1 MKSNQDTR
9 RFDRAF
15 PCQIDEVTLARSDS
29 ADDSFHWHAY
39 HEITLVL
46 RGTGCYYANGQSY
59 DVAPGDIIVFNSEE
73 LHGWQVLQEE
83 MVVLV
88 LVFTPEFLASQGA
101 FSDAEYLQPFVERG
115 ASFRNKIGRTE
126 PYAAEMAAL
135 LSDIED
141 ERGQKKAGY
150 RLMIKSDVLHI
161 LTLLIRHYCDD
172 SRVAG
177 APSEKRK
184 ALMRLQAAFDYID
197 EHYDGKLTLKSA
209 ADAVYMSPNYFSH
222 YFHGAT
228 GIRFSDYVT
237 MRRIR
242 RARELLETTGKS
254 IYEIAMECGFPNSS
268 NFYRLYRKHTGESPR
283 SRR

>member
-1 MKSNQDTR
+1 M
-9 RFDRAF
+9 DRAF
-15 PCQIDEVTLARSDS
+15 PCQIDEVVLARSDS
-29 ADDSFHWHAY
+29 VDDSFHWHSY

-46 RGTGCYYANGQSY
+46 RGAGCYYANGQSF
-59 DVAPGDIIVFNSEE
+59 DVGPGDIIVFNSEE
-73 LHGWQVLQEE
+73 LHGWQVLQQD
-83 MVVLV
+83 MAVLV
-88 LVFTPEFLASQGA
+88 LVFMPEFLAAQG
-101 FSDAEYLQPFVERG
+101 SLLDIEYLRLFVERR
-115 ASFRNKIGRTE
+115 ASFRNRIGHDE
-126 PYAAEMAAL
+126 PHAPEIARLLAE
-135 LSDIED
+135 IED
-141 ERGQKKAGY
+141 EHGQKKTGY
-150 RLMIKSDVLHI
+150 HLMIKACVLRI
-161 LTLLIRHYCDD
+161 VTLLIRHYYDD

-184 ALMRLQAAFDYID
+184 ALQRLQAAFDCID
-197 EHYDGKLTLKSA
+197 ENYCGKLTLKDA

-222 YFHGAT
+222 YFHSAT
-228 GIRFSDYVT
+228 GIRFSDYVA

>member
-1 MKSNQDTR
+1 MNGRQDIR
-9 RFDRAF
+9 QMNRAF
-15 PCQIDEVTLARSDS
+15 LWQIDEVTLAGSDS

-46 RGTGCYYANGQSY
+46 RGTGCYYANGQAY
-59 DVAPGDIIVFNSEE
+59 DVSPGDIVVFNSEE

-88 LVFTPEFLASQGA
+88 LVFMPEFLAAQGA
-101 FSDAEYLQPFVERG
+101 FTDIEYLQPFIDRG
-115 ASFRNKIGRTE
+115 TNFRNKISRDEPHASEIARLLTE
-126 PYAAEMAAL
+126 
-135 LSDIED
+135 IHD
-141 ERGQKKAGY
+141 ERQQKKAGY
-150 RLMIKSDVLHI
+150 RLMIKAYVLHI
-161 LTLLIRHYCDD
+161 LTLLIRHYYDD
-172 SRVAG
+172 SRVVG
-177 APSEKRK
+177 KPSEKRK

-197 EHYDGKLTLKSA
+197 ENYCARLTLKAA
-209 ADAVYMSPNYFSH
+209 ADTVYMSPNYFSH
-222 YFHGAT
+222 YFHNAT

-242 RARELLETTGKS
+242 CARELLETTGKS

>member
-9 RFDRAF
+9 QFDRAF
-15 PCQIDEVTLARSDS
+15 PCQIDEVTLARSEG
-29 ADDSFHWHAY
+29 ADDSFHWHSY
-39 HEITLVL
+39 HEITLIL
-46 RGTGCYYANGQSY
+46 SGTGCYYASGQSY

-88 LVFTPEFLASQGA
+88 LVFVPEFLAGQGP
-101 FSDAEYLQPFVERG
+101 FTDTDYLDLFGNRG
-115 ASFRNKIGRTE
+115 ANFRNKVGRTE
-126 PYAAEMAAL
+126 PHAADIARL
-135 LSDIED
+135 LTDIED
-141 ERGQKKAGY
+141 EWRAQKAGC
-150 RLMIKSDVLHI
+150 RLMIKSDILRVLA
-161 LTLLIRHYCDD
+161 LLIRHYHDE
-172 SRVAG
+172 SRVAA
-177 APSEKRK
+177 APNEKRK

-197 EHYDGKLTLKSA
+197 GNYRSKLTLKDA
-209 ADAVYMSPNYFSH
+209 ADTVFMSPNYFSH
-222 YFHGAT
+222 FFHNAT
-228 GIRFSDYVT
+228 GIRFSEYVA

-242 RARELLETTGKS
+242 SARALLETTGKS